1 MDHLLLPMLVRETVT
16 TWDYVDRLLL
26 TAWSLDPASGTTSY
40 HGRVR
45 IIISRGTLRI
55 HECMLWQTPP
65 FPVPLQ
71 VLLGMFWTAPVGSQP
86 GAQGATEGEGSASE
100 EVTSDG
106 SSTLTIP
113 AAVMED
119 SSCVEIPPPAPV
131 LATSST
137 TPTLDFILLSSDS
150 DPDFGPEEDEATS
163 RARVP
168 SESSC
173 LVCGEHPCRCPP

>member
-1 MDHLLLPMLVRETVT
+1 MLVRETVT

-26 TAWSLDPASGTTSY
+26 TAWSLDPASY

-45 IIISRGTLRI
+45 NITSRGTLRI